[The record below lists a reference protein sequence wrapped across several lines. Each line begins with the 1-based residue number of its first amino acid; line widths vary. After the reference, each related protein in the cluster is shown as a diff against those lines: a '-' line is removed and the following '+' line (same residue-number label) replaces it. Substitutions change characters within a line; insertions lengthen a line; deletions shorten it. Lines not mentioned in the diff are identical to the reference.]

1 MYRCN
6 SNKIIQC
13 CCIRFQSKQWNWI
26 YLRPSTF
33 PGHTWMV
40 SLLSQM
46 TRSAWLC
53 IACGGPVG
61 LMHGVSEFCMPSGV
75 SSYLRL
81 VAPAWTHLSLAP
93 VPLYL
98 SGRRRDHLWLQDAWP
113 EFVPPS
119 PVLFKAMPQPS
130 SRLSPGPSFPSLLVL
145 GAYVCVTRGRIRQVR
160 LWKCVR
166 AGGGGRGAIMFAG
179 GYAGGT
185 VGRRKSILPSENL
198 QIPKPAGASGV
209 RKSSSSS
216 SGGKML
222 SMSYSESIRSGISRY
237 HSDQGL
243 NQPPR
248 QTDQAELQ
256 RLREQRV
263 AAQIKNMEDFLK
275 MNGLALEEC
284 VSYQTGMKYR

>member
-1 MYRCN
+1 
-6 SNKIIQC
+6 
-13 CCIRFQSKQWNWI
+13 
-26 YLRPSTF
+26 
-33 PGHTWMV
+33 
-40 SLLSQM
+40 
-46 TRSAWLC
+46 
-53 IACGGPVG
+53 
-61 LMHGVSEFCMPSGV
+61 
-75 SSYLRL
+75 
-81 VAPAWTHLSLAP
+81 
-93 VPLYL
+93 
-98 SGRRRDHLWLQDAWP
+98 
-113 EFVPPS
+113 
-119 PVLFKAMPQPS
+119 
-130 SRLSPGPSFPSLLVL
+130 
-145 GAYVCVTRGRIRQVR
+145 
-160 LWKCVR
+160 
-166 AGGGGRGAIMFAG
+166 MFAGG

-185 VGRRKSILPSENL
+185 VGRRKSTLPSENL

-209 RKSSSSS
+209 RKSSSCS